1 MIDYVYNTVVVEDV
15 DRWRSNIADRGM
27 SAEEIVMRLN
37 LSVSTTF
44 YRVLYH
50 LCSIIIIITI
60 LNQSIIVVRENR
72 NKRKRKIKTTNAK
85 DTLRPHAP

>member
-50 LCSIIIIITI
+50 LCSIIIITI